1 MQLSAAE
8 RPDLSGCSHPLSSPG
23 IPSRPAGRVR
33 AVDEQMR
40 HTMLRTAVVV
50 GAGLIGTSIAL
61 SLSAKGVTVY
71 LSDKEPMAAL
81 TAAALGAGRAEE
93 PPGPV
98 DLAVLAVPP
107 ADIAATLAD
116 AQSRGLA
123 RAYTD
128 VASVKAQALDAI
140 EAAGCDTRTYLGG
153 HPMAGGERS
162 GPLAARADLFE
173 GRVWALVPTPTTSAE
188 TWRTVRS
195 LLDMCGATPL
205 VMDPHGHDR
214 AVALVSHTPHLVA
227 SLMAARLQHATD
239 AEVGLS
245 GQGVR
250 DVTRVAGGDPK
261 LWLEILSA
269 NAGTVADILAELAGD
284 LDDAIGA
291 LRALTA
297 PDGDPVR
304 TTGATTLTGL
314 LSRGCAGHGRL
325 PQKRGAPQGT
335 YATVSVLIGDQP
347 GELARL
353 FTDVGAAGVNIE
365 DIFIDHAPGQITGL
379 VELLVTTDAADRLR
393 NSLRVPST
401 VMAH

>member
-1 MQLSAAE
+1 
-8 RPDLSGCSHPLSSPG
+8 
-23 IPSRPAGRVR
+23 
-33 AVDEQMR
+33 
-40 HTMLRTAVVV
+40 MLRTAVVV

-71 LSDKEPMAAL
+71 LSDREPMAAL

-98 DLAVLAVPP
+98 DLAVLAVQP

-116 AQSRGLA
+116 AQRRGIA

-128 VASVKAQALDAI
+128 VASVKAQALEAIDAS
-140 EAAGCDTRTYLGG
+140 GCDTRTYLGG

-173 GRVWALVPTPTTSAE
+173 GRVWALVPTSSTSVE

-195 LLDMCGATPL
+195 LLDLCGAVPL

-227 SLMAARLQHATD
+227 SLMAARLEHAAE
-239 AEVGLS
+239 AEVGLA

-250 DVTRVAGGDPK
+250 DVTRIAGGDPG

-269 NAGTVADILAELAGD
+269 NADTVADILAELAKD
-284 LDDAIGA
+284 LDEAIGA
-291 LRALTA
+291 LRGLAA
-297 PDGDPVR
+297 EGEAGR
-304 TTGATTLTGL
+304 GTGAATLTGL

-325 PQKRGAPQGT
+325 PQKRGAPQGS
-335 YATVSVLIGDQP
+335 YVTVSVLIGDQP

-365 DIFIDHAPGQITGL
+365 DVFIDHAPGQITGL
-379 VELLVTTDAADRLR
+379 VELLVTAESAERLR
-393 NSLRVPST
+393 SSLRVPST
-401 VMAH
+401 VIAH

>member
-1 MQLSAAE
+1 
-8 RPDLSGCSHPLSSPG
+8 
-23 IPSRPAGRVR
+23 
-33 AVDEQMR
+33 
-40 HTMLRTAVVV
+40 MLRTVVVV

-61 SLSAKGVTVY
+61 SLTAKGVTVY

-81 TAAALGAGRAEE
+81 TAAALGAGHAED

-107 ADIAATLAD
+107 ADIATTLAD
-116 AQSRGLA
+116 AQRRGIA

-140 EAAGCDTRTYLGG
+140 EAAGCDTRTFLGG

-173 GRVWALVPTPTTSAE
+173 GRVWALVPTRTTSAE
-188 TWRTVRS
+188 TWRTVQS
-195 LLDMCGATPL
+195 MLDLCGATPL
-205 VMDPHGHDR
+205 VMDAHGHDR
-214 AVALVSHTPHLVA
+214 AVALVSHAPHLVA

-239 AEVGLS
+239 AEVDLS

-250 DVTRVAGGDPK
+250 DVTRIAGGDPG
-261 LWLEILSA
+261 LWLGILSA
-269 NAGTVADILAELAGD
+269 NADSVADILDQLAQD
-284 LDDAIGA
+284 LDESIAA

-297 PDGDPVR
+297 EDEAGR
-304 TTGATTLTGL
+304 ATGAAALTGL
-314 LSRGCAGHGRL
+314 LNRGCAGHDRL

-335 YATVSVLIGDQP
+335 YVTVSVLIGDQP

-365 DIFIDHAPGQITGL
+365 DVFIDHAPGQISGL
-379 VELLVTTDAADRLR
+379 VELLVTTESADRLR
-393 NSLRVPST
+393 SSLRVPST